1 MGKWL
6 KPAFIL
12 YQKAVGS
19 IVSACGGCEDV
30 LLDISTYKNQPSKQ
44 EAPVRKAEKPTQKQL
59 LLRVE
64 KISLHLILF
73 LRH

>member
-1 MGKWL
+1 
-6 KPAFIL
+6 
-12 YQKAVGS
+12 VDS
-19 IVSACGGCEDV
+19 IVSACGGCEGV
-30 LLDISTYKNQPSKQ
+30 LLGIPIRRQPSKQ
-44 EAPVRKAEKPTQKQL
+44 EAPVREAEKPTQKQL